1 MYQLRPY
8 QIETVTKVRN
18 EIKAGHRSIIVQ
30 LPPRTGKTVLMA
42 EIAKL
47 ATDKGNQVLFLIHRK
62 EVLEQAIKTFHEQ
75 SVNPDLLTA
84 GMVQTLTRHVDRIKP
99 PQLILVD
106 EAHHALAVSY
116 QRILQAFPKAY
127 RLLFT
132 ATPIRTGRKQM
143 DQVADD
149 IIVGKS
155 IRELTKA
162 GYLAPFRY
170 FEPPENL
177 NWSLLKKS
185 STGDF
190 TQKSIDQVM
199 TSAVYGHTVKQYKR
213 LASGKQAVVYASS
226 ISQAKSI
233 AQKFNAAGISA
244 SEVDGETP
252 ATDRDAIVENFR
264 QQQLMVLVNVNLFTE
279 GVDLPNVNCVIMARP
294 TASLALYLQF
304 AMRCLNPR
312 KGKTAVIIDHVKNS
326 SRFGYPDD
334 DRDWANAIHTRDG
347 HSPASRHACQQIATV
362 TCDHCFAVVRRNE
375 IQDGEC
381 PICGKPIKVPE
392 EVTVKD
398 VDLVERKQA
407 EQRRERIKKLVNDR
421 VALKVANKS
430 VYELHSMAELRA
442 YARLKNYKPGWVYL
456 AAKRKGLLK

>member
-8 QIETVTKVRN
+8 QKETVKKARK
-18 EIKAGHRSIIVQ
+18 EIKTGRHSIIVQ
-30 LPPRTGKTVLMA
+30 LPPRTGKTIIMA
-42 EIAKL
+42 AIAKS
-47 ATDKGNQVLFLIHRK
+47 ATDKGNRVLFLIHRK
-62 EVLEQAIKTFHEQ
+62 EVLDQAIKTFHTQ
-75 SVNPDLLTA
+75 GVNPDLLTA
-84 GMVQTLTRHVDRIKP
+84 GMVQTLIRHVYRIKP

-106 EAHHALAVSY
+106 EAHHALAASY

-155 IRELTKA
+155 IRELTKE

-199 TSAVYGHTVKQYKR
+199 TSAVYGHVVKQYKR

-233 AQKFNAAGISA
+233 AKKFNDAGISA
-244 SEVDGETP
+244 REVDGETP
-252 ATDRDAIVENFR
+252 TADRDAIVENFR
-264 QQQLMVLVNVNLFTE
+264 QQKLMVLVNVNLFTE
-279 GVDLPNVNCVIMARP
+279 GVDLPNVDCVIMARP
-294 TASLALYLQF
+294 TASLSLYLQF
-304 AMRCLNPR
+304 SMRCLNPR
-312 KGKTAVIIDHVKNS
+312 KGKTAIIIDHVKNS

-334 DRDWANAIHTRDG
+334 DRDWANAIHTHDG
-347 HSPASRHACQQIATV
+347 HSPVSHHASQQIATV
-362 TCDHCFAVVRRNE
+362 TCEHCFAVVRRNE
-375 IQDGEC
+375 IQDGKC
-381 PICGKPIKVPE
+381 PICGQPIKAPE

-398 VDLVERKQA
+398 VDLVERRQA
-407 EQRRERIKKLVNDR
+407 QKRRNKIKKLINDKL
-421 VALKVANKS
+421 ALKVATKTI
-430 VYELHSMAELRA
+430 YELNSMAELQA

-456 AAKRKGLLK
+456 TAKRKGILH